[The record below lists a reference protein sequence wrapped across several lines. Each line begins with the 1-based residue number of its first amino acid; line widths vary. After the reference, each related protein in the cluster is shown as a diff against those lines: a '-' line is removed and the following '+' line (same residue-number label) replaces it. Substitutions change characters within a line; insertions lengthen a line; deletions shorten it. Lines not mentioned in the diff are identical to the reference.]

1 MASITGEESILQRIT
16 STWGEM
22 FGSSAL
28 HTQTTALGEGIKS
41 CTVGRGTIVTI
52 TTRDWQVMLQSIS
65 NKLLQWGV
73 FYYKFDVPNVHA
85 VMYDQNQVLVLATET
100 KVQRFFYVSHFLE
113 VVSFE
118 KLQKYSYMAV
128 NFILAALPAFMIKK
142 TSSY

>member
-65 NKLLQWGV
+65 NKLLQWV
-73 FYYKFDVPNVHA
+73 FLLQLWCACCNVRPKPGFGIGNWNQGAKFFLCFPFLGGCKFWKA
-85 VMYDQNQVLVLATET
+85 TKIFLYGSKFYFSSTSCFYD
-100 KVQRFFYVSHFLE
+100 
-113 VVSFE
+113 
-118 KLQKYSYMAV
+118 
-128 NFILAALPAFMIKK
+128 KK